1 MQRPHEPFDGPWPC
15 GVDDRVFP
23 AGEIVVIEPPFRL
36 RTVEVQDLDP
46 SGSLI
51 PPPPCGVVVEDDF
64 DGPAVDEHGID
75 VSTHGIVAL
84 ADVGDVG
91 ILPEEVVDV
100 VSGQ

>member
-1 MQRPHEPFDGPWPC
+1 M
-15 GVDDRVFP
+15 
-23 AGEIVVIEPPFRL
+23 
-36 RTVEVQDLDP
+36 
-46 SGSLI
+46 
-51 PPPPCGVVVEDDF
+51 EDDF

-91 ILPEEVVDV
+91 ILPEEAVDV